1 MQKKIHKKPVSVHWK
16 SRVTRA
22 HKAPYIARTLSISPK
37 HLHLESDLS
46 LHESEKVRA
55 EVLALH
61 DGKKQVLTIYGK
73 IRSSVLLSTGTSYSL
88 DILIEKISAEDLHFI
103 EDYIKARESL
113 RSS

>member
-1 MQKKIHKKPVSVHWK
+1 MNVHWK

-22 HKAPYIARTLSISPK
+22 HKAPYIARTLSVSPK
-37 HLHLESDLS
+37 HLHLESEWS
-46 LHESEKVRA
+46 LPESEKVRA

-73 IRSSVLLSTGTSYSL
+73 VRSSVLLSTGSSYGL
-88 DILIEKISAEDLHFI
+88 DILIEKISAEDQQFI
-103 EDYIKARESL
+103 ENYIKARESL